1 MQPHPKQPPLIC
13 VAPTSLSLW
22 CCPDHTQGPTMQGAD
37 TQSSQQSMRTKC
49 VHEALLSSSYPHTR
63 AWGTAQLL

>member
-1 MQPHPKQPPLIC
+1 
-13 VAPTSLSLW
+13 
-22 CCPDHTQGPTMQGAD
+22 MQGAD